1 MLEFSEN
8 KSKKREQKTERK
20 TKDQP
25 VWVDKHEAKLEVD
38 ISKQSRLR
46 KLKQTEEEDVVGGA
60 EYSKRLVTQFT
71 NTSSLFDWA
80 RPKEDEVAADLPS
93 DEEDDDPISQLL
105 KSNTSVFT

>member
-8 KSKKREQKTERK
+8 KSKKREQKIERK
-20 TKDQP
+20 AKDQP
-25 VWVDKHEAKLEVD
+25 AWVDKHEANMEVD

-46 KLKQTEEEDVVGGA
+46 KLKTTEKEDVVGGA

-80 RPKEDEVAADLPS
+80 RPKEEELVVASDS
-93 DEEDDDPISQLL
+93 DEDPISKLL
-105 KSNTSVFT
+105 KSNTSVFTQ